1 MAINFRGRTN
11 AKYSM
16 QTELLRFHKDT
27 AEVSSLPWLK

>member
-1 MAINFRGRTN
+1 MAINFCGRTN